1 MFLRHLTKCFE
12 FTFVRVVRVE
22 FHQPVQQFAAM
33 PSHSPAAGAAPL
45 NAAFAPQ
52 KQCMPPTVLRGL
64 NSQQIVDGE
73 SQFRIYTTYTNVGSD
88 LDCAFEKLQ
97 L

>member
-1 MFLRHLTKCFE
+1 MTSRRCHCSTAPRD
-12 FTFVRVVRVE
+12 VRRE
-22 FHQPVQQFAAM
+22 PVQQFAAM